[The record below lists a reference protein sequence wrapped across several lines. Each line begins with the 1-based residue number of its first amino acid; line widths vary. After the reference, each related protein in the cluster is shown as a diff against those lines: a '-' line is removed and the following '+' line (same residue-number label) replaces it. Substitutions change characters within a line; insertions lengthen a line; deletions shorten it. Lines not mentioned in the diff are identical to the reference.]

1 MKQKHH
7 KSRREMKNEMPDDF
21 NPSDASKRLY
31 QNIIEMKCV
40 EDEIMELYH
49 DKFNIDPY
57 DESEAYF
64 SEEEQI
70 ERYAQNIVFWTK
82 LEDEYPMNDPK
93 DIMKYMTDIRF
104 QYIKRK
110 SQEVRMMIFMKFQK
124 HKNVLNKMQVRTN
137 ELLSK

>member
-21 NPSDASKRLY
+21 NPSEASKRLY

-49 DKFNIDPY
+49 DKFNIEPY

-70 ERYAQNIVFWTK
+70 ERDAQTIVFWTK
-82 LEDEYPMNDPK
+82 LEDQYPMNDPT

-110 SQEVRMMIFMKFQK
+110 SQDVRMMVFMKF
-124 HKNVLNKMQVRTN
+124 KNINMY
-137 ELLSK
+137 